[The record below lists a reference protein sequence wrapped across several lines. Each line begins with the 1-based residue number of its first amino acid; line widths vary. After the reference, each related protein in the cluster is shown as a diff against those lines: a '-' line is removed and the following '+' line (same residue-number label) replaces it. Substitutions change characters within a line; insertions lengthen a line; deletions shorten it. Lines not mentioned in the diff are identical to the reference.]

1 MVRSLHSWSLHS
13 YLHVNAKHESGAMG
27 RAAVAEMSNEIPG
40 NHQFIHHHAHTHAET
55 TCFAPTSDAKIV
67 DAVGATANV
76 SNR

>member
-1 MVRSLHSWSLHS
+1 
-13 YLHVNAKHESGAMG
+13 MG